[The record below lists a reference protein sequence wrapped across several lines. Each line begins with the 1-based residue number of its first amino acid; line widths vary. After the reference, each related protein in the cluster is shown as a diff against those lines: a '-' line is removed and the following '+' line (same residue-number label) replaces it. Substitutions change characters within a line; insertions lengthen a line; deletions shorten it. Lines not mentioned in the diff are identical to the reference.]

1 MAKISNLGVVGWGV
15 VKREANKTPGAL
27 RPEVSAAGS
36 GGDLWL
42 GKKSW
47 SDVAGLELM
56 VIFN

>member
-1 MAKISNLGVVGWGV
+1 M

-27 RPEVSAAGS
+27 RPEVSPAGS
-36 GGDLWL
+36 EGDLWL